1 MSYETRKLPKKT
13 IVIISIII
21 ALGVFIFIWLE
32 VLKNQKFNEVLS
44 DLGHKDIKN
53 LKVVNRINVEDNM
66 TLIDKLENGT
76 RLNYEDGVK
85 LFDLDVLT
93 LGDYANKIRVAK
105 HQKKTYF
112 NINRHINPTN
122 ICKDVCQFCA
132 YSASRKNPDQYT
144 LSHEEILETV
154 KNSSKNGIKEVH
166 IVSAHNPH
174 TGLEWYMDI
183 FKKIKKDFPNIH
195 IKALTA
201 AEIHFLSTQY
211 NLSYEELI
219 DTMIKSGV
227 DSMPGGGAEIFDEK
241 VRKRICGG
249 KVSSEQWL
257 EIHKL
262 WHNKGKKSNATM
274 LFGHIETRENR
285 VDHILRLRELQDI
298 TGGFNAFI
306 PLVFQTENNYLKVKE
321 PVTANE
327 ILKTYSV
334 SRILLDN
341 IPNIKAY
348 WATST
353 VKLAL
358 IAQEFGANDVDGT
371 IEKES
376 IQSAAGAKSKHGVAQ
391 NEFVDLIK
399 NSGFIPVER
408 DSVYNELKI
417 Y

>member
-1 MSYETRKLPKKT
+1 
-13 IVIISIII
+13 
-21 ALGVFIFIWLE
+21 
-32 VLKNQKFNEVLS
+32 
-44 DLGHKDIKN
+44 
-53 LKVVNRINVEDNM
+53 M
-66 TLIDKLENGT
+66 TLEEKLEKNI
-76 RLNYEDGVK
+76 RLDFEDGVK
-85 LFDLDVLT
+85 LYDLDVIT
-93 LGDYANKIRVAK
+93 LGYYANKIREQK

-132 YSASRKNPDQYT
+132 YSATRKNPNQYT
-144 LSHEEILETV
+144 LTHEEMIQTV
-154 KNSSKNGIKEVH
+154 RDSSKNGIKEVH

-174 TGLEWYMDI
+174 TGLQWYMDI
-183 FKKIKKDFPNIH
+183 FKKIKKEFPSIH

-201 AEIHFLSTQY
+201 AEIHFLSSEY

-219 DTMIKSGV
+219 DTMIQSGV

-241 VRKRICGG
+241 IRKRICGG
-249 KVSSEQWL
+249 KVSSEDWL
-257 EIHKL
+257 KIHEL
-262 WHNKGKKSNATM
+262 WHKRGKKSNATM
-274 LFGHIETRENR
+274 LFGHIESKEHR
-285 VDHILRLRELQDI
+285 VDHILRLRELQDK

-321 PVTANE
+321 PITANE
-327 ILKTYSV
+327 ILKTYAI
-334 SRILLDN
+334 SRLLLDN

-376 IQSAAGAKSKHGVAQ
+376 IQSAAGAASKNGVSVD
-391 NEFVDLIK
+391 EFIDLIK

-408 DSVYNELKI
+408 DSIYNELKV